1 MGQAPAAPV
10 PLLLRIRA
18 AISRGTGTGGCL

>member
-18 AISRGTGTGGCL
+18 AISRGTGTGG